1 MVVPI
6 WYLGDRRYLKEVP
19 IVASMKMTA
28 RSVETIR
35 LPAARQI
42 DYWDADHPGSAYES
56 RRVAGRLGWR
66 CTATVMYRHS
76 NVNGG

>member
-6 WYLGDRRYLKEVP
+6 WYLGDRRYLNEVP

-28 RSVETIR
+28 RSVEAIR
-35 LPAARQI
+35 LPAAGQI
-42 DYWDADHPGSAYES
+42 DYWDADHPGFGLRVSAGG
-56 RRVAGRLGWR
+56 RKAWVA
-66 CTATVMYRHS
+66 MYRHS

>member
-28 RSVETIR
+28 RSVEAIR
-35 LPAARQI
+35 LPAAGQI
-42 DYWDADHPGSAYES
+42 DYWDADP
-56 RRVAGRLGWR
+56 RVRITRLGGW
-66 CTATVMYRHS
+66 AEGL
-76 NVNGG
+76 GGDVPPR